1 MKTKIKSFLLAVLIL
16 IVIFVAGFFLTNL
29 VMKLVVA
36 HGNEVKV
43 PNLINLHYNVAQK
56 ICNENDLY
64 LHEAEVVNN
73 DDVEKGRII
82 SQTPQPNIMTKRFR
96 TVDVVV
102 SNGPEMVRIPFLYNL
117 TVVEAKLKL
126 ENAGL
131 NLGKKIYRYSDDV
144 AEGKVVYSQPI
155 ADELIA
161 KRSPVDVIISLGKY
175 SSTSS
180 SSNTWKNL
188 LQEED

>member
-1 MKTKIKSFLLAVLIL
+1 MKKKIQSFFIAVSIL
-16 IVIFVAGFFLTNL
+16 VVIFIAGFFLINF
-29 VMKLVVA
+29 VMKLIVG

-43 PNLINLHYNVAQK
+43 PNLVNMNYNVAQK
-56 ICNENDLY
+56 LCNENNLY

-73 DDVEKGRII
+73 DEVEKGHII
-82 SQTPQPNIMTKRFR
+82 SQNPHPNIMTKRFR

-144 AEGKVVYSQPI
+144 EEGKVVYSQPI

-161 KRSPVDVIISLGKY
+161 KRSQVDVIVSLGKY
-175 SSTSS
+175 SSSS
-180 SSNTWKNL
+180 SSNNKWKNL
-188 LQEED
+188 LQGED

>member
-1 MKTKIKSFLLAVLIL
+1 MKKIGSFLLACLLLIL
-16 IVIFVAGFFLTNL
+16 IFVAGFFLVNL
-29 VMKLVVA
+29 IMKLVVG

-43 PNLINLHYNVAQK
+43 PNLINLDYNVAQK
-56 ICNENDLY
+56 ICNENNLY

-73 DDVEKGRII
+73 DEIEKGRII
-82 SQTPQPNIMTKRFR
+82 SQNPHPNIMTKRFR
-96 TVDVVV
+96 TVDVAV

-117 TVVEAKLKL
+117 SVVEAKLKL

-131 NLGKKIYRYSDDV
+131 SLGNKIYRYSDDV
-144 AEGKVVYSQPI
+144 QEGKVVYSQPV

-175 SSTSS
+175 SSSS
-180 SSNTWKNL
+180 SSGNKWKNL
-188 LQEED
+188 LQGED